1 MKIVAFNG
9 SPRGQIGNTEHIL
22 KSFMAGAREAG
33 AETETVYLKDMQ
45 INHCIGC
52 FTCWLKTPGE
62 CVHQDDMPA
71 LLNKLRKA
79 DLVVYAVPLYIYT
92 VPGLM
97 KDFMDRCC
105 PLLKPYIVKRGE
117 QYIHPTRYEDEWP
130 KKMVLI
136 SNCGYP
142 QRHHFAG
149 LVETFRQFSAS
160 HPDLVLVASILCAAG
175 GLFGNPQSEEMLRGY
190 VEAARRAGREVVEQN
205 RIMPET
211 QELLDRDLIDPEVYS
226 SWANAY
232 FDSVIAAQ
240 TAVKTAVDN
249 TSAQADT
256 LSPALPLPS
265 GGGLPETFHGA
276 ITGQAAVFNPAAA
289 GDLRA
294 DLQFCVTGQ
303 EPGEYVLR
311 IADGRCTAHTGKV
324 SQPALTVHTPSEV
337 WLQITRGELSGATAY
352 LQGLFR
358 AEGNMNLL
366 MRMNELFSTN

>member
-9 SPRGQIGNTEHIL
+9 SPHGQMGNTDRIL
-22 KSFMAGAREAG
+22 QPFLAGAREAG

-45 INHCIGC
+45 INHCVGC
-52 FTCWLKTPGE
+52 FACWLKTPGV

-71 LLNKLRKA
+71 LLEKFRKA

-105 PLLKPYIVKRGE
+105 PLIKPHIVKRGN

-142 QRHHFAG
+142 ERHHFGG

-160 HPDLVLVASILCAAG
+160 HPDLVLVGNILCSAG
-175 GLFGNPQSEEMLRGY
+175 GLLGNSQYKDMLQGY
-190 VEAARRAGREVVEQN
+190 IDAAHRAGREVVEQN
-205 RIMPET
+205 GIMPET
-211 QELLDRDLIDPEVYS
+211 QAVLDRELIDPESYS
-226 SWANAY
+226 RGVNAY
-232 FDSVIAAQ
+232 FDSIIAAQ
-240 TAVKTAVDN
+240 TAVTTAVDDI
-249 TSAQADT
+249 SAQTDM

-265 GGGLPETFHGA
+265 GPGLPETIHGA
-276 ITGQAAVFNPAAA
+276 ITGQAAVFNPSVA

-294 DLQFCVTGQ
+294 DLQFYVSGR

-311 IADGRCTAHTGKV
+311 IADGCCTAHIGKV
-324 SQPALTVHTPSEV
+324 SQPALTVHTPSEI
-337 WLQITRGELSGATAY
+337 WLQISRRELSGATAY
-352 LQGLFR
+352 MQGLFR
-358 AEGNMNLL
+358 AEGDMSLL
-366 MRMNELFSTN
+366 MRMNDIFSTK